1 MSPEI
6 VSQHYKEEIESNAD
20 FFIGA
25 QLGKKMNARGK
36 ALQEFC
42 SKLSE
47 GNTPQVL
54 KKVIV
59 LDNKEDVSDISYG
72 EILLCVAAEEDMS
85 ACNDA
90 IKAAFTNN
98 SETSILVIGK
108 TIEVATEA
116 KKTIEGEWRE
126 ALNIYFE
133 AEKPKELRGV
143 LHNMYFGVFSG
154 QIIKPPICVCNG
166 EYGRALNNF
175 VERIVKPGG
184 HVTTVILTS
193 QIPVTLLQREEV
205 QYFVMADM
213 EKDVEELLKKQQ
225 VFDEIDAP
233 FKTIKEMDSTDIDMP
248 SHPLKTN
255 IEISP
260 LLQTVKMDYPMKT
273 SIDIAPPFKK
283 TDVEMNLFKKSE
295 YSKDVSKVASEESQF
310 KRRESKRPGIK
321 ICCCDTTNWT
331 CSQCCQFT
339 CDFCCYGET
348 AEEGNKRCCW
358 ECGDSFEDLEEDT
371 EFENDNHEKK
381 FAS

>member
-1 MSPEI
+1 MKKKYVVLKISKIMKMSPEI
-6 VSQHYKEEIESNAD
+6 VIQLYKEEIESNAD

-59 LDNKEDVSDISYG
+59 LDKKEDVSDISYG

-213 EKDVEELLKKQQ
+213 EKNVEELLKKQQ

-233 FKTIKEMDSTDIDMP
+233 FKTVKEMDSSNNDMAP
-248 SHPLKTN
+248 PLLTNIKMASHPSKTN

-260 LLQTVKMDYPMKT
+260 LLQTVKTDSPMKT
-273 SIDIAPPFKK
+273 SIDIDPPFKK
-283 TDVEMNLFKKSE
+283 TDVEMELFKKSE
-295 YSKDVSKVASEESQF
+295 NSQDVCKVESEESQF
-310 KRRESKRPGIK
+310 KRRESKRPGFK
-321 ICCCDTTNWT
+321 IC
-331 CSQCCQFT
+331 
-339 CDFCCYGET
+339 
-348 AEEGNKRCCW
+348 
-358 ECGDSFEDLEEDT
+358 
-371 EFENDNHEKK
+371 
-381 FAS
+381 